1 MTNKLEAFNKSQIKA
16 GAIDIRPGDT
26 VRVHEKPKAG
36 EKRKGESF
44 EGLVLAKKH
53 GEGNSAMITVRRVSL
68 GVGVQ
73 RIFPIHSP
81 NIEKIEIVKRSKAR
95 RAKLNYLKTAKGRKA
110 RLKREEYK
118 AVIAPQEAPA
128 PVAEVKAEETA
139 K

>member
-1 MTNKLEAFNKSQIKA
+1 MNKLEAFNKSQIKT
-16 GAIDIRPGDT
+16 GLIDIRPGDT

-44 EGLVLAKKH
+44 EGLVLSKKH
-53 GEGNSAMITVRRVSL
+53 GSGTSAMITVRRVSL
-68 GVGVQ
+68 GVGVE

-118 AVIAPQEAPA
+118 AVVAPEEVHA
-128 PVAEVKAEETA
+128 AEVKTEETA